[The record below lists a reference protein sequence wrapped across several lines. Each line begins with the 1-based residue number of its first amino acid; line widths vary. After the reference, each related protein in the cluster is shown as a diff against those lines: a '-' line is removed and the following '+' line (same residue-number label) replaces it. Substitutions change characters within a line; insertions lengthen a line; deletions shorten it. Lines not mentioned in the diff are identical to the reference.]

1 MAVGYFDDKNR
12 EYVITDMFPRR
23 KLLNYL
29 WNDTTVCASDQFG
42 CGTSWSVLDGKKRPI
57 EAGQRE
63 FTIRNGE
70 RLIYIKDNKTGE
82 FYSPNR
88 NFEKLPFDI
97 FECHVG
103 LGYQKV
109 IGQYQGVKT
118 EFTTLVPQEG
128 NVVLFLVSMENIS
141 KEDKDLDAYFYA
153 WPKLDERASTGGAS
167 RAYYDEKM
175 GAVYY
180 KTNSLNSPIEYKTT
194 FFGADKPIKGYVV
207 SDYAFKG
214 LYGSFENPE
223 GLKKDCLGNVGSTFE
238 EVYGGAIQFAMP
250 LKAGEKFETVITIG
264 FGKDYDDTFALAK
277 KYTSRAFFD
286 AELALQKEKNEESL
300 GVYQA
305 NTPDEYINSMAN
317 IWLKRQM
324 SLGKSWGRLYGK
336 GFRDMMQDTS
346 AFLSLD
352 LPMAR
357 ARIIDILRHQ
367 YEDGNPI
374 RMYEPDFRRPYNDS
388 GSWIPATVLGYLYES
403 GDLSVLDEKI
413 PYIKGDSY
421 EHAYTGDGFLPY
433 IGTEEEYTVFDH
445 VQRAMD
451 YLYGSRG
458 ERGLVLFREGDW
470 NDSLNGAGKLNK
482 GESVWLSIAT
492 VKAFNEFIEI
502 LDYCGKNELI
512 PTYEKRRDEIKDN
525 IMKYGW
531 EDGYLIYGYDD
542 YGNKI
547 GSKECFEGKIYL
559 NPQAWAALANLT
571 DEKTLLKAL
580 DIAEE
585 RLGCDF
591 GYKVCDP
598 AYTVT
603 VDTVGRVT
611 YSTAGITENASVY
624 NHGVAFKIVADCVMG
639 RGDNAYDTFKMISY
653 DNPKNPNSGVEPYA
667 VSNMYIGPEN
677 PYGQA
682 GFAPMAWVTGTA
694 GWLYRALTEFICGV
708 RPVKE
713 GLLVQP
719 CFPAKWDKASVTRL
733 FRGGRYEITMIRSN
747 ENKVVFDGKTIEG
760 NVLPIGKEN
769 EKHEV
774 TVYFK

>member
-1 MAVGYFDDKNR
+1 MAVGYFDDKAR
-12 EYVITDMFPRR
+12 EYVITDMYPRR

-29 WNDTTVCASDQFG
+29 WNDKTVCACDQFG
-42 CGTSWSVLDGKKRPI
+42 SGTSWSVIDGKKRNI

-70 RLIYIKDNKTGE
+70 RIIYIKDNKTGE
-82 FYSPNR
+82 YYSPNR
-88 NFEKLPFDI
+88 NYDRLAFDT

-103 LGYQKV
+103 LGYQTV
-109 IGQYQGVKT
+109 VSEYQGVKT
-118 EFTTLVPQEG
+118 EFTTVVPQTG
-128 NVVLFLVSMENIS
+128 NVVMFSIKLTNTSG
-141 KEDKDLDAYFYA
+141 EDKDLDTYFYA
-153 WPKLDERASTGGAS
+153 WPKLDDRASTGGAS

-175 GAVYY
+175 GAIFYM
-180 KTNSLNSPIEYKTT
+180 TNSLNSPIEFKATY
-194 FFGADKPIKGYVV
+194 FGSDKPLKGYVV

-214 LYGSFENPE
+214 LYGSFERPE
-223 GLKKDCLGNVGSTFE
+223 GVQRECLGNIGSTFE
-238 EVYGGAIQFAMP
+238 EVYGGAMQFATP
-250 LKAGEKFETVITIG
+250 LKAGESFETVITIG
-264 FGKDYDDTFALAK
+264 FGEKYEDSFDLAK
-277 KYTSRAFFD
+277 KYTSREFFN
-286 AELALQKEKNEESL
+286 AELQAQKEKNEESL
-300 GVYQA
+300 GVYEA
-305 NTPDEYINSMAN
+305 NTPDSYINSMAN

-357 ARIIDILRHQ
+357 ARIIDILKHQ

-421 EHAYTGDGFLPY
+421 EHAFTGDGFLPY
-433 IGTEEEYTVFDH
+433 IGTEEHYTVFDH

-492 VKAFNEFIEI
+492 VKAYNEFIEI
-502 LDYCGKNELI
+502 LDYCGKKDMI
-512 PTYEKRRDEIKDN
+512 PTYEKRRDEIKEN

-547 GSKECFEGKIYL
+547 GSKENEEGKIYL
-559 NPQAWAALANLT
+559 NPQAWAALADLT
-571 DEKTLLKAL
+571 DEKALHKAL

-598 AYTVT
+598 AYTKP

-611 YSTAGITENASVY
+611 YAVAGITENASVY

-639 RGDNAYDTFKMISY
+639 RAENAYKTFKMISY
-653 DNPKNPNSGVEPYA
+653 DNPKNANSGVEPYA

-677 PYGQA
+677 PFGLA
-682 GFAPMAWVTGTA
+682 GYAPMAWVTGTA

-708 RPVKE
+708 RPVKG
-713 GLLVQP
+713 GLLVKP
-719 CFPAKWDKASVTRL
+719 CFPSTWDTAEVKRL
-733 FRGGRYEITMIRSN
+733 FRGGEYNIKFVRSDK
-747 ENKVVFDGKTIEG
+747 EQVVFDGKEMEG
-760 NVLPIGKEN
+760 NILPIGKAG
-769 EKHEV
+769 EKHQA

>member
-1 MAVGYFDDKNR
+1 MALGYFNDKAR
-12 EYVITDMFPRR
+12 EYIITDMYPRR

-29 WNDTTVCASDQFG
+29 WNDKTVCACDQFG
-42 CGTSWSVLDGKKRPI
+42 SGTSWSVIDGKKRNI

-70 RLIYIKDNKTGE
+70 RIFYIKDRKTGE
-82 FYSPNR
+82 YYSPNR
-88 NFEKLPFDI
+88 NYDRLPFDT

-103 LGYQKV
+103 LGYQTVVSEYK
-109 IGQYQGVKT
+109 GLRM

-128 NVVLFLVSMENIS
+128 NVVLFSVKFTNLSN
-141 KEDKDLDAYFYA
+141 EDKDLDAYFYA
-153 WPKLDERASTGGAS
+153 WPKMDDRASTGGGSQAH
-167 RAYYDEKM
+167 YDEKM
-175 GAVYY
+175 GAIYY
-180 KTNSLNSPIEYKTT
+180 RTNSLNCPIEFKTT
-194 FFGADKPIKGYVV
+194 YFASDKPLKGYVV

-214 LYGSFENPE
+214 LYGSFERPE
-223 GLKKDCLGNVGSTFE
+223 GVQRECLGYTGSTFE
-238 EVYGGAIQFAMP
+238 EVFGGAMQFAMP
-250 LKAGEKFETVITIG
+250 LKAGESFETVITIG
-264 FGKDYDDTFALAK
+264 FGEAYDDTFALAK
-277 KYTSRAFFD
+277 KYTNREFFN
-286 AELALQKEKNEESL
+286 AELSAQKEKNEESL
-300 GVYQA
+300 GVYEA
-305 NTPDEYINSMAN
+305 DTPDSYLNSMAN

-336 GFRDMMQDTS
+336 GFRDIMQDTS

-357 ARIIDILRHQ
+357 ARIIDILKHQ

-421 EHAYTGDGFLPY
+421 EHAFTGDGFLPY
-433 IGTEEEYTVFDH
+433 IGTEEDYTVFDH

-492 VKAFNEFIEI
+492 VKAYNEFIEI
-502 LDYCGKNELI
+502 LDYCGKTELI

-531 EDGYLIYGYDD
+531 EDGYLIYGFDD

-559 NPQAWAALANLT
+559 NPQAWASLANLT

-598 AYTVT
+598 AYTVP

-639 RGDNAYDTFKMISY
+639 RGDNAYNTYKMISY
-653 DNPKNPNSGVEPYA
+653 DNPKNPDSGVEPYA

-708 RPVKE
+708 RPVKD
-713 GLLVQP
+713 GLLVKP
-719 CFPAKWDKASVTRL
+719 CFPSTWNTAKVKRL
-733 FRGGRYEITMIRSN
+733 FRGGEYRISFVRSDN
-747 ENKVVFDGKTIEG
+747 EQVIFDGKELAG
-760 NVLPIGKEN
+760 NVLPIGNAGEI
-769 EKHEV
+769 HEV
-774 TVYFK
+774 VVYFK